1 MSNGKWSIRK
11 DSISGLWIASYFV
24 ADTCF
29 AADNKAVT
37 ITFYNDYWD
46 FIEVLSDVFT
56 PEYFRKV
63 RKGGA
68 TVWLYNLYNH
78 KSCLVLIRAAGIDYY

>member
-11 DSISGLWIASYFV
+11 DSISKLWIASYFV

-29 AADNKAVT
+29 AADNKTVT

-56 PEYFRKV
+56 PEYFREV
-63 RKGGA
+63 REDGIR
-68 TVWLYNLYNH
+68 VWLHNPYNH
-78 KSCLVLIRAAGIDYY
+78 KSRLVLVRAAGIDYY